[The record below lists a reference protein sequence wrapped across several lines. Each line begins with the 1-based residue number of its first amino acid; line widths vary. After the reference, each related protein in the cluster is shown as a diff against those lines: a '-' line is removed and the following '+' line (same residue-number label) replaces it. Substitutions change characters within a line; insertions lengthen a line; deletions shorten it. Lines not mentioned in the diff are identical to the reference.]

1 MSAAPGDDPRSGT
14 ARVFVR
20 PFGNPL
26 PLGFFSFGIGMV
38 VLAGIGLGLVEPGPQ
53 VRTAGILLAA
63 FVFPLEFLAAVM
75 AFLTRDTGAATA
87 LGLFATSWLGVGVL
101 HIAAPV
107 QQTSTAVGMFQA
119 AFAVMLLPIAA
130 AGFMGKTLLGLV
142 LTVSAL
148 RAALAAA
155 FQLGAPRVLETA
167 NAAGA
172 LLLFALSVYAGTAF
186 LVEDMRQQTVLP
198 ILRRGEAR
206 RAIEDELAGQYGRLP
221 LEPGVRRQL

>member
-1 MSAAPGDDPRSGT
+1 MTDT
-14 ARVFVR
+14 ARVVVR
-20 PFGNPL
+20 PYANPL

-38 VLAGIGLGLVEPGPQ
+38 VLAGIGLGVVEPGPP
-53 VRTAGILLAA
+53 VRAAGLLLAA

-87 LGLFATSWLGVGVL
+87 LGLFATSWLGLGLLHVL
-101 HIAAPV
+101 APA
-107 QQTSTAVGMFQA
+107 QQTSTAVGMFLA
-119 AFAVMLLPIAA
+119 AFAVMLMPVAV
-130 AGFMGKTLLGLV
+130 AGFMGKTLLGMV
-142 LTVSAL
+142 LTVSSL

-155 FQLGAPRVLETA
+155 FQLGAPQALETA
-167 NAAGA
+167 NAAA
-172 LLLFALSVYAGTAF
+172 AFTLFALSVYAGAAF

-206 RAIEDELAGQYGRLP
+206 RALTDELAGQYGRLP